1 MQQCPEKYIYRS
13 AFSCI
18 ARALKLAGKLYSNM
32 SDETFMKAAVAKT
45 KEGIK
50 KGQTPFGACIVKDGK
65 IVSCAHNTV
74 WKDTDITA
82 HAEVNAIRQACKK
95 LKTVNLE
102 NCVIYSTCEPCP
114 MCFSAIHW
122 AKIDKIIYGATI
134 PDAKKSGFSELK
146 ICNAD
151 MKELGCSPVK
161 ILGGFMREEALGLF
175 EEWSKRKDK
184 KVY

>member
-1 MQQCPEKYIYRS
+1 
-13 AFSCI
+13 
-18 ARALKLAGKLYSNM
+18 
-32 SDETFMKAAVAKT
+32 MKAAVAKT

-82 HAEVNAIRQACKK
+82 HAEINAIRQACRK
-95 LKTVNLE
+95 LSRRIPGRGKTVNLE

-134 PDAKKSGFSELK
+134 LDAKKAGFSELK

-151 MKELGCSPVK
+151 MKEFGCSPVK
-161 ILGGFMREEALGLF
+161 ILGGFMREEALELF
-175 EEWSKRKDK
+175 KQWSKRKDK